1 MSIDCIEMTRSE
13 KLISSRKDVI
23 TYKGFIGSVHFASE
37 DKVFYGKIEGIND
50 LITFEGES
58 VSQLEEGFKYMVDE
72 HIKDCENRNLPL
84 EKSYKGNLNIRLA
97 PELHKIAAHNAA
109 LRGISL
115 NQYINEAIR
124 KELQA
129 SEPDSE
135 KGYSK
140 ED

>member
-1 MSIDCIEMTRSE
+1 M
-13 KLISSRKDVI
+13 KDVI

-72 HIKDCENRNLPL
+72 HIKDCEKNSLPL

-97 PELHKIAAHNAA
+97 PELHKKATHNAA
-109 LRGISL
+109 LKGISL

-124 KELQA
+124 KELYA
-129 SEPDSE
+129 SEPDAE
-135 KGYSK
+135 KGYSQ
-140 ED
+140 E

>member
-1 MSIDCIEMTRSE
+1 M
-13 KLISSRKDVI
+13 KDVI
-23 TYKGFIGSVHFASE
+23 TYKGFIGSVHFAAE
-37 DKVFYGKIEGIND
+37 DKVFYGKVEGITD
-50 LITFEGES
+50 LISFEGET

-72 HIKDCENRNLPL
+72 HIKDCERNNLPL

-97 PELHKIAAHNAA
+97 PELHKKAAHNAA
-109 LRGISL
+109 LRGMSL

-129 SEPDSE
+129 SEPDPE
-135 KGYSK
+135 NGYSK